1 MERIVKK
8 ISIAYYMIYTLTIL
22 STITG
27 YILLQSRETTVD
39 PKSNLSITLSS
50 IVILYIIT
58 SIPAALSV
66 FYRSTKKWM
75 EIKDDYVKFE
85 KYATGATWRILAVG
99 FGLVLSVVAFY
110 IIRTESMIFC
120 AGITAI
126 ALLICKP
133 TVGKI
138 RSDLKLDEPED
149 KDSEQESESVK

>member
-1 MERIVKK
+1 MEKLVKK

-27 YILLQSRETTVD
+27 YILMQSRETIVD
-39 PKSNLSITLSS
+39 SKSNLSITLSS

-66 FYRSTKKWM
+66 FHRNTKKWM
-75 EIKDDYVKFE
+75 EIKSDYEKFE
-85 KYATGATWRILAVG
+85 KYATGATWRILTVG
-99 FGLVLSVVAFY
+99 FGLVLSVVVFY

-120 AGITAI
+120 AFITAI

-138 RSDLKLDEPED
+138 RSDLKLDELDEN
-149 KDSEQESESVK
+149 SEQESAQ